1 MKVTLEIHLEGN
13 LVLPVTHEVATLGDV
28 AKLGSKLA
36 AMPVGARRLMPIV
49 AGLAVTTI
57 DAKIGASDK
66 NGASRRARRGKST
79 KRRSAQQESAAAASS

>member
-36 AMPVGARRLMPIV
+36 AMPLGARRLMPIV
-49 AGLAVTTI
+49 AGLAVTSI
-57 DAKIGASDK
+57 DAKLSSSDTIGTA
-66 NGASRRARRGKST
+66 RRARRGKST
-79 KRRSAQQESAAAASS
+79 KRARAEHATAAAASA

>member
-13 LVLPVTHEVATLGDV
+13 LVLPVTHEVVTLGDV
-28 AKLGSKLA
+28 AKLGQKLA

-57 DAKIGASDK
+57 DSRMSASDGDGK
-66 NGASRRARRGKST
+66 ARRARRGKST
-79 KRRSAQQESAAAASS
+79 KRARGEQAEAAAATA